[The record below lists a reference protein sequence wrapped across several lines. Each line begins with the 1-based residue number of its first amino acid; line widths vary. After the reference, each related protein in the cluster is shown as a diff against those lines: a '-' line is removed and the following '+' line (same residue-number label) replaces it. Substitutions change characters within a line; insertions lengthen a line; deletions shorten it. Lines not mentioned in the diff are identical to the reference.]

1 MRLPRDV
8 SGAVLVAALRRLG
21 YEKVR
26 QRGSHV
32 RVTTQEGGEH
42 HEVIPLRDPIRAK
55 TLSSILKSV
64 ARHHGIGVQ
73 ELLRRLDLR

>member
-1 MRLPRDV
+1 MKLPRDV
-8 SGAVLVAALRRLG
+8 SGAALVAALQRMG
-21 YEKVR
+21 YETVR

-32 RVTTQEGGEH
+32 RITTQAGGEH
-42 HEVIPLRDPIRAK
+42 HEVVPLHDPIRVK

-64 ARHHGIGVQ
+64 ARHHGMSVQ